1 MAKVEYLDVDD
12 DVRVFAVG
20 DIHGEYSKLINRLK
34 EIGFDFEH
42 DLLIAVGDL
51 VDRGKEDI
59 ECVQLLDKKW
69 FKTVMGNHEDFCIQG
84 KDDSSIAFYHKM
96 TNNGGEWF
104 YKLSEVEQE
113 CVVDKFKQLPILL
126 ELRYKGKK
134 YGFVHAD
141 LPYQDWEHVK
151 ACVESDD
158 LLDGRSIVDHCI
170 WSRGIVNSP
179 VPVYIAQVDEVFFGH
194 TPLIDIGRIGN
205 CTFIDTGA
213 VFGGK
218 LSIVELGV

>member
-1 MAKVEYLDVDD
+1 MAKIEYLDVDD
-12 DVRVFAVG
+12 DVNVYAVG
-20 DIHGEYSKLINRLK
+20 DIHGEYTKLITELDK
-34 EIGFDFEH
+34 LGFDYDH

-51 VDRGKEDI
+51 VDRGNENLK
-59 ECVQLLDKKW
+59 CVELLDKKW

-84 KDDSSIAFYHKM
+84 AYDYSIAFYHKM

-104 YKLSEVEQE
+104 YKLDETTIENIVERL
-113 CVVDKFKQLPILL
+113 KQLPILL

-151 ACVESDD
+151 ACVDADD
-158 LLDGRSIVDHCI
+158 EIDGRSIVDHCI
-170 WSRGIVNSP
+170 WSRGIVNST

-194 TPLIDIGRIGN
+194 TPLQEIGRIGN

-213 VFGGK
+213 VFGNK
-218 LSIVELGV
+218 LSIVKL